1 MMMAKQEE
9 RRLPEGWRWVKLGD
23 ICKTTSGGT
32 PHRGNSNFYG
42 GSIPWVKSG
51 ELNDTIIVETEEAI
65 TSEALRSSSAKI
77 FNKGTLLVA
86 MYGATV
92 GKLGILGIN
101 AATNQAVCAIF
112 TSEIIDRDYLFFHL
126 LCERQNLLK
135 MSFGGAQPN
144 ISQAVIRNL
153 EIPLPPIAEQKRL
166 VAILNDRFA
175 AIETAR
181 KATEA
186 QLEAAKALPAAYLRE
201 VFNSPEAEGWRS
213 VKLGDVADFKNG
225 INFTGD
231 QKGRGILTVD
241 VLNMYSDNLFIRTD
255 ELYRIDIEPKEDYL
269 LQQNDI
275 LFVRS
280 SVKREG
286 VGWTS
291 LCPFMPEPM
300 SFCGFIIRVR
310 IIVEEL
316 LPEFVTH
323 YCRSPFVREQLIS
336 KSGTGT
342 ITNISQLQLK
352 TLSVPLPPIAKQ
364 KEIVTTLNDRFA
376 TIETIRKAIEDQLE
390 AINALPATL
399 LRQAFNGE
407 L

>member
-1 MMMAKQEE
+1 MAKQQE
-9 RRLPEGWRWVKLGD
+9 RRLPEGWRSVKLGD
-23 ICKTTSGGT
+23 VCVQDRQIISAESDRANDLPYLSLEHIQSQTGQIILDPKIHSEQSGKSSTFFFDNRHILYGKLRPYLNKVALPEFSGRCTT
-32 PHRGNSNFYG
+32 
-42 GSIPWVKSG
+42 
-51 ELNDTIIVETEEAI
+51 EAI
-65 TSEALRSSSAKI
+65 P
-77 FNKGTLLVA
+77 LLP
-86 MYGATV
+86 
-92 GKLGILGIN
+92 L
-101 AATNQAVCAIF
+101 
-112 TSEIIDRDYLFFHL
+112 EDIDREFLAWTLRRDETVHIAMQGKTGSRMPRADMTDLF
-126 LCERQNLLK
+126 Q
-135 MSFGGAQPN
+135 MS
-144 ISQAVIRNL
+144 
-153 EIPLPPIAEQKRL
+153 IPLPRIAEQKRL

-213 VKLGDVADFKNG
+213 VQLADVADFKNG
-225 INFTGD
+225 INFTAD
-231 QKGRGILTVD
+231 QKGKGILTVD
-241 VLNMYSDNLFIRTD
+241 VLNMYSDNLFIKTN
-255 ELYRIDIEPKEDYL
+255 ELYRINIEPKEDYL

-291 LCPFMPEPM
+291 LCPFMPEPI

-310 IIVEEL
+310 ITIEQL
-316 LPEFVTH
+316 LPEFLTH
-323 YCRSPFVREQLIS
+323 YCRASFVREQLIS

-364 KEIVTTLNDRFA
+364 KEIVTTLNDRFS

>member
-1 MMMAKQEE
+1 MMAKQEE

-213 VKLGDVADFKNG
+213 VQLADVADFKNG